1 MSALPKHAV
10 QAPQQ
15 LSERSFA
22 DSLRAAIPY
31 YRVSTVRQGRSGLG
45 LEAQRAAVAEHTR
58 TGAWKLLPELVEI
71 ETGTSKRS
79 RPVLARAIEQ
89 CRLTG
94 ATLIIAKLD
103 RLARNVAFVSSL
115 MEAGVDFVALDCPQA
130 NRFTIH
136 ILAAVAEHEAK
147 LISERTRA
155 ALAAAKSRGRTLG
168 TPANLRRLDEGRA
181 LGVAAIKARAAKV
194 AESLAPIVRELAP
207 GRSLRQLAEEMNARH
222 IRTPRGGRWHAASVS
237 RLVQRLGLQLAA

>member
-1 MSALPKHAV
+1 MSTA
-10 QAPQQ
+10 
-15 LSERSFA
+15 
-22 DSLRAAIPY
+22 
-31 YRVSTVRQGRSGLG
+31 RQGRSGLG
-45 LEAQRAAVAEHTR
+45 LDAQRAAVADHTR
-58 TGAWKLLPELVEI
+58 GGAWSMLPELVEV
-71 ETGTSKRS
+71 ETGTSKRT

-115 MEAGVDFVALDCPQA
+115 MDSGVDFVALDCPQA

-147 LISERTRA
+147 LISERTCA
-155 ALAAAKSRGRTLG
+155 ALAAAKARGRKLG
-168 TPANLRRLDEGRA
+168 TPGNLRRADEGRA
-181 LGVAAIKARAAKV
+181 AGVAAIKAQADEHAQ
-194 AESLAPIVRELAP
+194 ALAGVVRELTP
-207 GRSLRQLAEEMNARH
+207 GRSLRQLADAMNERH

-237 RLVQRLGLQLAA
+237 RLLSRLGLSVAAQ